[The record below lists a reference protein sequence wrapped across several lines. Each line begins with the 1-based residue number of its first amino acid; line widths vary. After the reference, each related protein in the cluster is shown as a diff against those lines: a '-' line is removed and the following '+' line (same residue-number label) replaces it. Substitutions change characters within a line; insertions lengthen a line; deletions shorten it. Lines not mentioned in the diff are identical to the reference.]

1 MAFHFQSPAV
11 VQSSRVAFPKAE
23 LYVPVVSGLQ
33 SAASRNA
40 INNKIRQTERE
51 LVHDQGSLSD
61 PRAEMIGYFE
71 VKTNEKNVLSLSVFN
86 YAYTGGAH
94 GLTLQESLT
103 FDTGTGKSYALADLF
118 KPGSDYVKR
127 LSDLVRAQIAARQI
141 ETFEPFKSIRPDQ
154 PFYIADRSLVI
165 YFALYEITPYAYGFP
180 YFPISVYE
188 LSDIVNPNGPLGRMD
203 VND

>member
-11 VQSSRVAFPKAE
+11 IQSSRVTFPKAE
-23 LYVPVVSGLQ
+23 LYVPVVGGLQ
-33 SAASRNA
+33 NASARSA
-40 INNKIRQTERE
+40 INDKIRQTERS

-71 VKTNEKNVLSLSVFN
+71 TKTNEKNVLSLSVFN

-103 FDTGTGKSYALADLF
+103 FDMKTGRSYTLAELF
-118 KPGSDYVKR
+118 KPGSDYMKR

-154 PFYIADRSLVI
+154 PFYIADRSLVL
-165 YFALYEITPYAYGFP
+165 YFALYEITPYAFGFP

-188 LSDIVNPNGPLGRMD
+188 LSDIVNPGGPLGRMD